1 LILKTGRRETSEAI
15 VCSLWMAPTFGLP
28 WAIQSL
34 FGVTNFKRVGQGM
47 RWGYASKQGIFAG
60 GIDRTSLGFGTME

>member
-1 LILKTGRRETSEAI
+1 
-15 VCSLWMAPTFGLP
+15 MAPTFSLP

-34 FGVTNFKRVGQGM
+34 FRVTNLKIVGQGM

-60 GIDRTSLGFGTME
+60 GMGHMSPGFGTTE